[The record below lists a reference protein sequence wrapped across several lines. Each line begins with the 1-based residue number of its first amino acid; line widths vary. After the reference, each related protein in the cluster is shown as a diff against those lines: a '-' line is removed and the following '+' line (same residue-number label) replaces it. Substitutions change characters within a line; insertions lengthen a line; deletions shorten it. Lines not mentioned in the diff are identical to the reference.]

1 MNDNIAE
8 QARTYREN
16 YGDPRR
22 HETWRWTP
30 LTALSARERKS
41 EGSDYHYDLP
51 DAIHEDYG
59 CFPDADRRL
68 LDLPDA
74 PFAAQNLAEQRESLL
89 LTVPEGAAPATPAAI
104 NIGLAAPRLQHS
116 RIHLRLG
123 KNSRT
128 ACWFDYRVSR
138 AGAQL
143 PVLTIDAAAGAELD
157 LALWFHGEADTAQL
171 MQIMTTQAAG
181 SRIRINAL
189 QAGGSLHR
197 LDIHSELRGEESHFA
212 FGGIQHLRGN
222 QIADYHLNVRH
233 HTENSES
240 HQIVRG
246 ALDDNAQGY
255 FDGMIY
261 VAHGAQKTDARQNS
275 RYILLHDNAR
285 SQSVPR
291 LEIYADDVQCAHG
304 STTGR
309 LDPDALFYL
318 QSRGISPENAR
329 KMLILSFLHEAVV
342 IEHPAIADAV
352 HDAISR
358 DWLGEDP
365 DDKDNTHAA

>member
-1 MNDNIAE
+1 MTSIQQ
-8 QARTYREN
+8 QAQVYRAQ
-16 YGDPRR
+16 YGELRR

-30 LTALSARERKS
+30 LDALTMRERKS
-41 EGSDYHYDLP
+41 EGGDYQSDLP
-51 DAIHEDYG
+51 DAVQEKYG
-59 CFPDADRRL
+59 TFIYADRCL

-74 PFAAQNLAEQRESLL
+74 PFAAQNLAEQRESLMLVVPDDTL
-89 LTVPEGAAPATPAAI
+89 LDQPIAF
-104 NIGLAAPRLQHS
+104 NIDLAVPRLQHT
-116 RIHLRLG
+116 RIHLYVG
-123 KNSRT
+123 KNSRA
-128 ACWFDYRVSR
+128 ACWLDYQVSR

-143 PVLTIDAAAGAELD
+143 PVLSINAAEGAEID
-157 LALWFHGEADTAQL
+157 LALWFHGEDNTAQL
-171 MQIMTTQAAG
+171 MYIASQQAAN

-197 LDIHSELRGEESHFA
+197 LDVHSELRGEGSHFA
-212 FGGIQHLRGN
+212 FGGIQHLRGS

-246 ALDDNAQGY
+246 TLDDNAQGY
-255 FDGMIY
+255 FDGTIY

-318 QSRGISPENAR
+318 QSRGISLENAR

-342 IEHPAIADAV
+342 IEHPAILDAV
-352 HDAISR
+352 HDTISR
-358 DWLGEDP
+358 DWLGDNNEDTS
-365 DDKDNTHAA
+365 DAA

>member
-1 MNDNIAE
+1 MNNIQE
-8 QARTYREN
+8 QARAYREN
-16 YGDPRR
+16 YGEPRR
-22 HETWRWTP
+22 HVAWRWIP
-30 LTALSARERKS
+30 LDALTARERKS
-41 EGSDYHYDLP
+41 ESSDYQYDLP
-51 DAIHEDYG
+51 DAVGEDYG
-59 CFPDADRRL
+59 EFADADRCL

-74 PFAAQNLAEQRESLL
+74 PYLAQNLAEQRDSLL
-89 LTVPEGAAPATPAAI
+89 LSVPENTSLDAPLVL
-104 NIGLAAPRLQHS
+104 NIDLAAPRLQHS

-128 ACWFDYRVSR
+128 ACWIDYQVSR

-143 PVLTIDAAAGAELD
+143 PVLSIDAAEGAELD
-157 LALWFHGEADTAQL
+157 LALWFHGKEHTAQL
-171 MQIMTTQAAG
+171 MHIASQQAAN

-197 LDIHSELRGEESHFA
+197 LDVHSELRGEGSHFA
-212 FGGIQHLRGN
+212 FGGIQHLRGS

-246 ALDDNAQGY
+246 A
-255 FDGMIY
+255 
-261 VAHGAQKTDARQNS
+261 
-275 RYILLHDNAR
+275 
-285 SQSVPR
+285 
-291 LEIYADDVQCAHG
+291 HG

-318 QSRGISPENAR
+318 QSRGISLENAR

-342 IEHPAIADAV
+342 IEHPAILDAV
-352 HDAISR
+352 HDSISR
-358 DWLGEDP
+358 DWLGDNNEDTP
-365 DDKDNTHAA
+365 DAA

>member
-1 MNDNIAE
+1 MNNIQE
-8 QARTYREN
+8 QARAYRDH
-16 YGDPRR
+16 YGEPRR
-22 HETWRWTP
+22 HEAWRWIP
-30 LTALSARERKS
+30 LDALTARERKS
-41 EGSDYHYDLP
+41 EGSDYQYDLP
-51 DAIHEDYG
+51 DAVGEDYG
-59 CFPDADRRL
+59 DFADADRCL

-74 PFAAQNLAEQRESLL
+74 PYLAQNIAEQRDSLL
-89 LTVPEGAAPATPAAI
+89 LTVPENTSLDAPLVF
-104 NIGLAAPRLQHS
+104 NIDLAAPRLQHS

-128 ACWFDYRVSR
+128 ACWIDYQAGR

-143 PVLTIDAAAGAELD
+143 PVLSIDAAEGAELD
-157 LALWFHGEADTAQL
+157 LALWFHGTEHTAQL
-171 MQIMTTQAAG
+171 MHIASQQAAN

-197 LDIHSELRGEESHFA
+197 LDVHSELRGEGSHFA

-255 FDGMIY
+255 FDGTIY

-291 LEIYADDVQCAHG
+291 LEIYADDGQCAHG

-318 QSRGISPENAR
+318 QSRGISLENAR

-342 IEHPAIADAV
+342 IEHPAILDAV
-352 HDAISR
+352 HDTISR